1 MIAFII
7 FLLFVGAT
15 IVQLVF
21 WLFLFTKLA
30 FYRPEKVT
38 YKKGEIEEKP
48 VSVIICARNEAENL
62 KKNLPKILSQN
73 YGFYEIIVVND
84 NSSDETEA
92 VLLHFKSK
100 TRILRSI
107 NLKSGSP
114 PGKKTALTRG
124 ITAANHDVLLLTDAD
139 CCPESPNWIFQ
150 MQSTIAE
157 EAEIGLGF
165 SPYYKDKG
173 LLNKFI
179 RFETAYTAI
188 QYLSFALAGSP
199 YMGVGRNLIY
209 KKSLFLLNDGFRK
222 HKHIASGDDD
232 LFVNDAATG
241 NNTRIIISPGSFVY
255 SNPKTTWAG
264 YYHQKSRHFT
274 TGNAYKLKHKIL
286 LGLLSA
292 SHTLHYLLGLILLF
306 DPTLRYYVI
315 EIYLVRILVV
325 STIYSRN
332 FKLLNQELSIPW
344 APVLDAVYVLF
355 YLIFAPVLLIGKKEK
370 WK

>member
-1 MIAFII
+1 MITKILFFLFICT
-7 FLLFVGAT
+7 T
-15 IVQLVF
+15 IVQLFF
-21 WLFLFTKLA
+21 WLGIFSKLA
-30 FYRPEKVT
+30 WYKPDKNTPKRGEVPEM
-38 YKKGEIEEKP
+38 P
-48 VSVIICARNEAENL
+48 VSVIICAKNEAENL
-62 KKNLPKILSQN
+62 KKNLPHILNQN
-73 YGFYEIIVVND
+73 YRFYEIIVVND
-84 NSSDETEA
+84 NSSDETEE

-100 TRILRSI
+100 TRILRII
-107 NLKSGSP
+107 NLKNDSP
-114 PGKKTALTRG
+114 PGKKSVLTRG

-139 CCPESPNWIFQ
+139 CRPESPNWIFQ
-150 MQSTIAE
+150 MQATIVD
-157 EAEIGLGF
+157 EAVIGLGF
-165 SPYYKDKG
+165 SPYLEDKG

-179 RFETAYTAI
+179 RFETAYTAT

-209 KKSLFLLNDGFRK
+209 KKSLFLRYNGFRR
-222 HKHIASGDDD
+222 HAHIASGDDD

-241 NNTRIIISPGSFVY
+241 NNTRIIISPGSFVH
-255 SNPKTTWAG
+255 SNPKTTWKG

-274 TGNAYKLKHKIL
+274 TGSAYKLKHQLL

-292 SHTLHYLLGLILLF
+292 SHVFHYIFGMILLF
-306 DPTLRYYVI
+306 DPSIRYYVI

-325 STIYSRN
+325 SFICSRN
-332 FKLLNQELSIPW
+332 FKLLNQELLIPW